1 MARTNAFLW
10 LLWVPMLVLPWA
22 APARAADP
30 ARQAEVMHIARQ
42 LRCVVC
48 QNQTVAD
55 SSAPLAVDFRD
66 RIAVLLDQ
74 GRSEREVLDHM
85 VARYGEFV
93 LYKPPLRPGTWA
105 LWLGPFV
112 LLGAVAGALGLHLR
126 QRRQQAPTPLSDAQ
140 RNEARRVL
148 GLGDRP

>member
-1 MARTNAFLW
+1 MARSVALVW
-10 LLWVPMLVLPWA
+10 LLLALPFA
-22 APARAADP
+22 ALAVDP

-55 SSAPLAVDFRD
+55 SSAPLAVDFRE
-66 RIAVLLDQ
+66 RIAALLDQ
-74 GRSEREVLDHM
+74 GRNEQQVLDHM

-112 LLGAVAGALGLHLR
+112 LLVAVAGVLVHQVRQR
-126 QRRQQAPTPLSDAQ
+126 QRRVPVALSAEQ
-140 RNEARRVL
+140 RRVARQAL
-148 GLGDRP
+148 GLGDTP